1 MILPAGF
8 SITIGRRTWSA
19 GQDIPDRLCSDALK
33 KRIADREAVLK
44 AQAKQAAK
52 AEPEGAKE

>member
-19 GQDIPDRLCSDALK
+19 GQDIPDRLLTEAVK
-33 KRIADREAVLK
+33 KQIADREAVLK
-44 AQAKQAAK
+44 AQAKATAK
-52 AEPEGAKE
+52 AEGSKE